1 MTSPVLASKGPGGR
15 WYEIPDPI
23 IEGGW
28 RGPSVTTILSNGVPA
43 PALKVW
49 GERQV
54 AEWAYENRA
63 KWALVDKADA
73 VKL

>member
-28 RGPSVTTILSNGVPA
+28 RGPSVTTILTLSGGLQKIVIWLTIA
-43 PALKVW
+43 ALVLHFIGALKK
-49 GERQV
+49 EDT
-54 AEWAYENRA
+54 E
-63 KWALVDKADA
+63 
-73 VKL
+73 